1 MRRAF
6 VVVAAAAI
14 VLVGAASVL
23 AAPVGPS
30 GRSIVAAALDGAGSI
45 LTEALDEL
53 VGEGTITQAQA
64 DAVEE
69 RVQQKVEDRRE
80 ELRADRDQRR
90 ALMEAQR
97 AAWEKALEDGKIT
110 KEELDEL
117 LPEDSPLRQLEQFLD
132 DGELSADELEQLRGL
147 RPFGPFGGRG
157 GGHGFGPFGHGTP
170 DASPSPSPSGTE
182 S

>member
-1 MRRAF
+1 MRRAI
-6 VVVAAAAI
+6 VVVVVAAI

-30 GRSIVAAALDGAGSI
+30 GRSIAAAALDGAGSI

-53 VGEGTITQAQA
+53 VGEGTITQEQA
-64 DAVEE
+64 DAVEG
-69 RVQQKVEDRRE
+69 RVQQKAEDRRD
-80 ELRADRDQRR
+80 ELQAEREQRR
-90 ALMEAQR
+90 AEAEALR
-97 AAWEKALEDGKIT
+97 EAWKAALEDGKIT
-110 KEELDEL
+110 REELDEL
-117 LPEDSPLRQLEQFLD
+117 VPEDSPLRQLDQFLD

-147 RPFGPFGGRG
+147 RLFGPLGGRG
-157 GGHGFGPFGHGTP
+157 GFHGFGPYRHGTP